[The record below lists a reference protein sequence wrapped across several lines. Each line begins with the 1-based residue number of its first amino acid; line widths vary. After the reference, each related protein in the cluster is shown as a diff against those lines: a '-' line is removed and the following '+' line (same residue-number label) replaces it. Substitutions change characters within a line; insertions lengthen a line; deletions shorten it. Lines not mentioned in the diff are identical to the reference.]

1 MAAENI
7 LPISKV
13 DSSWLHFF
21 SEHEELLL
29 RIFASLKGSEVAPS
43 HEKIFRAFEQPLASY
58 RVVIFGQDPY
68 PGVGVADGLAFSSS
82 PDNPIPASL
91 RNIFK
96 EYESDLGF
104 PSPNTPDLTH
114 WSTSGVFLLNRSL
127 TTVPGERN
135 AHSQNGWRIFTS
147 EVARLLGE
155 RGVVAILWGRYA
167 QELAPFFP
175 LRIESAHPS
184 PLSARLGFFGSK
196 PFSRANQ
203 ILHENDMPL
212 VNWRL

>member
-1 MAAENI
+1 MIAESQ

-13 DSSWLHFF
+13 DPSWSHFF
-21 SEHEELLL
+21 SANEELLL
-29 RIFASLKGSEVAPS
+29 HIFASIKGSEVAPS
-43 HEKIFRAFEQPLASY
+43 HEKIFRAFEQPLDSY

-82 PDNPIPASL
+82 ADNPIPASL
-91 RNIFK
+91 RNILK

-104 PSPNTPDLTH
+104 PAPTTPDLTQ
-114 WSTSGVFLLNRSL
+114 WSNSGVMLLNRSL

-135 AHSQNGWRIFTS
+135 AHLQNGWRAFTY
-147 EVARLLGE
+147 EVAKLLGE

-167 QELAPFFP
+167 QELAPLFP
-175 LRIESAHPS
+175 LRIESVHPS

-203 ILHENDMPL
+203 ILQENGMPL
-212 VNWRL
+212 VNWRI